1 MASEKNC
8 SREEATSSTSIATK
22 GEHSGAPSVINTF
35 ANDGSFLELFKKR
48 MEEESKKSK
57 ASEKSV
63 SEDNVEK
70 KVKEDLEQNQTEGK
84 VPGSTKM
91 LAQQGK
97 RTFAV
102 GKMGGASRQMHA
114 KKKKQEKEAAE
125 AAKKA
130 EEEAVSKSSAWKAYM
145 DEVQKYK
152 EMSCSDDSD
161 RVRPLVK

>member
-8 SREEATSSTSIATK
+8 GKEESTSSTSIATK

-70 KVKEDLEQNQTEGK
+70 NVKEDFEQNQTEGK

-91 LAQQGK
+91 LAQQVW
-97 RTFAV
+97 F
-102 GKMGGASRQMHA
+102 SA
-114 KKKKQEKEAAE
+114 KKNANIFSLSLGKIE
-125 AAKKA
+125 
-130 EEEAVSKSSAWKAYM
+130 
-145 DEVQKYK
+145 
-152 EMSCSDDSD
+152 
-161 RVRPLVK
+161 RVV